1 MFEFVVAKIIL
12 SFKFIFIYQLLR
24 SFIFFVRDRSNAFY
38 LLDYVLSSVCIV
50 FRYLI
55 ILLSFSYL
63 PFVLAY
69 FFIYLGFNKE
79 VSLAFSKKYYDES
92 RIILLFFVLF
102 VKIPMACAKYS
113 VYLLLKLLFQRRLSG
128 SSFNRSFLI
137 NLVFVNIFGSPRW
150 LFNLVFSLSNSL
162 RSAISIDLSSKSSD
176 KILFIRFKLCIDAI
190 NSCLSSECVYFVE
203 KCNES
208 KIYLRK
214 GGLVFNMKSIFS
226 GQNFK
231 NVSFRKGILRAF
243 TNLGNDDFREHPLY
257 DPNYESGSSDGY
269 PFTHFIRPG
278 QKAIALK
285 SDIDGD
291 CHCMVTNNLH
301 SENMIG
307 KGQFKGL
314 KQDSNSLDFLK
325 KISDYRRY
333 NGNDKIFFQDSSG
346 SRSIDKSYSNLSVK
360 EARELGLSDQ
370 KIRNIDNTK
379 KGMIFESEAEKDLFE
394 NSLNRVT
401 NADLG
406 NSRANKF
413 EDRIDTR
420 RVPKDEAFKN
430 LSFKDQVIEMTVRDL
445 LLNHGGLSDEELFN
459 RNFGRNTENFESSDN

>member
-1 MFEFVVAKIIL
+1 
-12 SFKFIFIYQLLR
+12 
-24 SFIFFVRDRSNAFY
+24 
-38 LLDYVLSSVCIV
+38 
-50 FRYLI
+50 
-55 ILLSFSYL
+55 
-63 PFVLAY
+63 
-69 FFIYLGFNKE
+69 
-79 VSLAFSKKYYDES
+79 
-92 RIILLFFVLF
+92 
-102 VKIPMACAKYS
+102 
-113 VYLLLKLLFQRRLSG
+113 
-128 SSFNRSFLI
+128 
-137 NLVFVNIFGSPRW
+137 
-150 LFNLVFSLSNSL
+150 
-162 RSAISIDLSSKSSD
+162 
-176 KILFIRFKLCIDAI
+176 
-190 NSCLSSECVYFVE
+190 
-203 KCNES
+203 
-208 KIYLRK
+208 
-214 GGLVFNMKSIFS
+214 MKSIFS

-257 DPNYESGSSDGY
+257 DPNYECGSSDGY

-420 RVPKDEAFKN
+420 RIPKDEAFKN